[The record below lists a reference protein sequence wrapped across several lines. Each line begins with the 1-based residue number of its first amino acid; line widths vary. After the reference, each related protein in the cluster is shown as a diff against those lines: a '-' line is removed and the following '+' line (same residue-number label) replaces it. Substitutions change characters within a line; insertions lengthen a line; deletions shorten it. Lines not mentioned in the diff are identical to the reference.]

1 MPHHILRKLFFVYAA
16 HFLRPLCGDPA
27 LYCRSPWT
35 ALLLI
40 YRIQSHT
47 HPKRRKFCLK
57 QAGRKSVKEE
67 LPERR
72 KGPKR
77 ATECRLK
84 VPTHVWEQDAGSSS
98 LPTRTTSEQAL
109 YRLLRLFYKSQSAL
123 TPLLILS
130 KSQPLRWVVIWYRR
144 FAAFFNFIEIS
155 VLTVLC
161 RNPLKRNGFKG
172 FLF

>member
-1 MPHHILRKLFFVYAA
+1 MRKTAN
-16 HFLRPLCGDPA
+16 PL
-27 LYCRSPWT
+27 S
-35 ALLLI
+35 
-40 YRIQSHT
+40 
-47 HPKRRKFCLK
+47 RKAF
-57 QAGRKSVKEE
+57 
-67 LPERR
+67 
-72 KGPKR
+72 R
-77 ATECRLK
+77 AVSFSATK
-84 VPTHVWEQDAGSSS
+84 D
-98 LPTRTTSEQAL
+98 TSEQAL

>member
-1 MPHHILRKLFFVYAA
+1 MRKTAN
-16 HFLRPLCGDPA
+16 PL
-27 LYCRSPWT
+27 S
-35 ALLLI
+35 
-40 YRIQSHT
+40 
-47 HPKRRKFCLK
+47 RKAF
-57 QAGRKSVKEE
+57 
-67 LPERR
+67 
-72 KGPKR
+72 R
-77 ATECRLK
+77 AVSFSATK
-84 VPTHVWEQDAGSSS
+84 D
-98 LPTRTTSEQAL
+98 TSEQAL

-144 FAAFFNFIEIS
+144 FAAFFDFIEIS